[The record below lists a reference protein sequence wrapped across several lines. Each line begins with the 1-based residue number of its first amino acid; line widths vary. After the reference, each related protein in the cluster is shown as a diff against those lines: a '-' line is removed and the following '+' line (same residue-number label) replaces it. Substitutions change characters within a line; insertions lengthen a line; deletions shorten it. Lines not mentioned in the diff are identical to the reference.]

1 MFVQLLSYYNWLSSL
16 CTTTTR
22 TVQRFYDSLVKAFS
36 PNTYIFFRDVE
47 FAYPSS
53 SISFQT
59 HGSAYPAWLYSADT
73 LTFTEWP
80 EGDKPSKLPV
90 LSMEVVDEDEVIYDL
105 TDFVNEI
112 NVIQLEDSTTF
123 PSVGQILNAWTLSSK
138 IVLDPKLRVSLI
150 TATAETV
157 NMDLRSSAPLG
168 E

>member
-22 TVQRFYDSLVKAFS
+22 TVQRFYDSVVKVFS
-36 PNTYIFFRDVE
+36 PNIYTFFRDVE
-47 FAYPSS
+47 FPYPSS

-59 HGSAYPAWLYSADT
+59 HGSAYPAWLYSSDT
-73 LTFTEWP
+73 FTFTEWP
-80 EGDKPSKLPV
+80 EGDTTSKLPV
-90 LSMEVVDEDEVIYDL
+90 LSMEVVDGEEVLYDL
-105 TDFVNEI
+105 TEFVNEI
-112 NVIQLEDSTTF
+112 NVVREEDSTSF

-138 IVLDPKLRVSLI
+138 IVLDPKLRVTMI

-157 NMDLRSSAPLG
+157 NTDLRSSVPLG